1 MSAGICIMNKNA
13 IALAAD
19 SAVTVGQHLAIH
31 NSANKLFALSK
42 VAPVG
47 VIIYSNAEL
56 MGIPM
61 EIIIKQ
67 YKSTLGNSCF
77 PTLADY
83 VNDFLTFLTTKSML
97 FHFSSNETTYVQSLY
112 TDLLAGL
119 NGDYELSVRRKI
131 QEVQRDLSES
141 ELKEIQI
148 STVKGTLSFIDRLPS
163 IPNLNLCDYIK
174 RTYD

>member
-1 MSAGICIMNKNA
+1 M
-13 IALAAD
+13 
-19 SAVTVGQHLAIH
+19 
-31 NSANKLFALSK
+31 
-42 VAPVG
+42 APVG

-67 YKSTLGNSCF
+67 YKSTLGNRCF

-97 FHFSSNETTYVQSLY
+97 FHFPSNETTYVQSLY

-148 STVKGTLSFIDRLPS
+148 SAVKGTLSFIDRLPS
-163 IPNLNLCDYIK
+163 IPNLNLYDYIK
-174 RTYD
+174 RTYGNGIKQYISIQFSWIADPYSLS